1 MHFRCMTTDKTLYL
15 HAAVKLAG
23 VNRFYMRRVV
33 QRWQRGELTLD
44 DAAELLTAAALES
57 DASI

>member
-1 MHFRCMTTDKTLYL
+1 MTTDKTLYL
-15 HAAVKLAG
+15 QAAMKLAG

-44 DAAELLTAAALES
+44 DAAELLTAAARNC
-57 DASI
+57 DASIER